1 MTNKS
6 PNKFVVRYRLPYLH
20 EVEVGIEAPNAHIA
34 KQRARRLFDAATLW
48 DDTERVP
55 LLRDAFDEEEAR
67 GAPLVF
73 EAEAVEQWPAPD
85 ASVLDI
91 RRRAHAR
98 EACERLVAAY
108 DEGLRRGGSVDW
120 SDLDAAAQSAR
131 EALATQPRWPGA
143 PTGWSTDLP
152 KVLVVVRGGVAE
164 TFIAGDVE
172 TAIVDLDHV
181 AAGEP
186 LRVPEDFRALA
197 AEADLL
203 RERIERPRSVA

>member
-20 EVEVGIEAPNAHIA
+20 EVEVGIEAPNAQIA
-34 KQRARRLFDAATLW
+34 QKRAQRLFDAVTLW

-55 LLRDAFDEEEAR
+55 LLRDAFDEDEAR

-73 EAEAVEQWPAPD
+73 EAEEVEEWPAPD
-85 ASVLDI
+85 ASVLDM

-120 SDLDAAAQSAR
+120 SDLDEAAQIAR
-131 EALATQPRWPGA
+131 EALAAQPRRPG
-143 PTGWSTDLP
+143 PHTGWSSDLP

-164 TFIAGDVE
+164 TYTAGDVE
-172 TAIVDLDHV
+172 TAIVDLDNL

-186 LRVPEDFRALA
+186 SRVPEDFRTLA

-203 RERIERPRSVA
+203 RERVQRQRSVA